1 MFRAQS
7 STNTVKAYFKARIRK
22 NRTKYIAARGV
33 KEDDIPQILL
43 HQLFEARDETATEK
57 AIKKLPGILRYWKN
71 LRATIKRD
79 RFDRHLRRYIH
90 MYRIDC
96 SWEVSTTNRYTITTY
111 EAAVTARQR
120 IKQGEVI
127 KYLSGTLVPLTAEE
141 MANLD
146 LTQRNFS
153 IVSSSRKKGDS
164 IFLGPARFANHDCE
178 ANARLLTKGGES
190 MEVVA
195 MRNIDIGDEIT
206 VSYGNDYFGPA
217 NMDCLCHT
225 CERKA
230 RNGWTPRSVLMG
242 EGART
247 AGENGDTKLAASGGK
262 RKRDASSSVSH
273 STPSGKKRKVS
284 NSPSK
289 LQQAWTPPDT
299 SESEAIDEVHRDDE
313 VTKVATEK
321 FLARFSPPKSMAS
334 DDLSL
339 QTARMSQEQKPR
351 SHSLGSEA
359 ISKKRRLSDEAALQ
373 FQRPQKV
380 QRIDKM
386 TARLLGTLPTPSST
400 PTSETSRSRT
410 DDEAISVSRQA
421 EKETPVD
428 EDDATITIKVEAVE
442 HTKIE
447 TDSPAPIAEAADLT
461 ETNPSE
467 LGQET
472 GTQAISTVTTTTVT
486 KIHNIEQV
494 DHEAPVLPSI
504 EEMST
509 TKVTVQ
515 PVPDSVRLPGDWF
528 LTRRLLAQPHDRWIY
543 CRNKDCGGFFVQ
555 PNGYQTR
562 RECPRCERH
571 SMLYGFAWPKTDPDP
586 RKLLQR
592 KGDKTAKTAYRR
604 QGKQGKGSW
613 VEGAGDEETR
623 TLDHR
628 TIHRFVYPDEERE
641 TTRKGLLEEA
651 ERVRDA
657 GGDPSALLL
666 RRGFAANGVILGH
679 STESVDRGSFGSGS
693 LTPDDG
699 SGVRRSRRFVA
710 QRVYAAV

>member
-1 MFRAQS
+1 MFRAHS
-7 STNTVKAYFKARIRK
+7 STNIVKAYFKSRIRK

-43 HQLFEARDETATEK
+43 HQLLEARDETATEK
-57 AIKKLPGILRYWKN
+57 SIKKLPGVLRYWKN
-71 LRATIKRD
+71 LRSTIKRD
-79 RFDRHLRRYIH
+79 RFEKHLRRYIH
-90 MYRIDC
+90 MYRTDC
-96 SWEVSTTNRYTITTY
+96 TWEVSTTNRYTITTY

-206 VSYGNDYFGPA
+206 VSYGNDYFGPT

-230 RNGWTPRSVLMG
+230 RNGWTPRSVLVG
-242 EGART
+242 DDSHN
-247 AGENGDTKLAASGGK
+247 AGEKNYANSATSGGK
-262 RKRDASSSVSH
+262 RKRDAASSVSH

-299 SESEAIDEVHRDDE
+299 SESEAIEEIHRDDN
-313 VTKVATEK
+313 VATSATK
-321 FLARFSPPKSMAS
+321 TFLERFSPPKSTVS

-339 QTARMSQEQKPR
+339 QNARVSEGQKPR

-359 ISKKRRLSDEAALQ
+359 ISKKRRLTDAAELQ
-373 FQRPQKV
+373 FQRPQKL

-400 PTSETSRSRT
+400 PTSETSRSQK
-410 DDEAISVSRQA
+410 DDEAPSASEQA
-421 EKETPVD
+421 EKEISVE
-428 EDDATITIKVEAVE
+428 EDDATITIKVEAME

-447 TDSPAPIAEAADLT
+447 ADSPGPVAEATDT
-461 ETNPSE
+461 TQPDIPTPE
-467 LGQET
+467 QET
-472 GTQAISTVTTTTVT
+472 HPQAISTVTTTTIT
-486 KIHNIEQV
+486 KIHNIEHG
-494 DHEAPVLPSI
+494 DDEAPVLPSI

-666 RRGFAANGVILGH
+666 RRGFSANGVVLGH
-679 STESVDRGSFGSGS
+679 STESIDRDSFASGS